1 MNKHNRV
8 RLLRLLAPVL
18 GLALVFTALGLY
30 REYTRPLPESL
41 EEYYLRLY
49 PNQLYV
55 GPDLDHVTYDYP
67 QLLERAKAV
76 LVVTPEEDLPQTG
89 TGYSEDKSY
98 GGTDP
103 RLKYH
108 FYMPRTWRR
117 VKVLR
122 VLKGQEEPGDRIG
135 LYERCVLVGGTDRL
149 LVREYEAWPMVKGC
163 AYLVFLDRD
172 PAEGDISLLAMPVG
186 YGNGWFDLTHLSL
199 NDARYMAVLRN
210 ALQDLGLLDPEAAG
224 IAAPWTDRR
233 YALETA

>member
-1 MNKHNRV
+1 M
-8 RLLRLLAPVL
+8 RLLAPVL

-55 GPDLDHVTYDYP
+55 GPDLDKVTYDYP
-67 QLLERAKAV
+67 QLLEKARAV

-89 TGYSEDKSY
+89 TGYIEDKNY
-98 GGTDP
+98 AGTNP
-103 RLKYH
+103 RLKYR
-108 FYMPRTWRR
+108 FYMPRTCRW
-117 VKVLR
+117 VTVLR
-122 VLKGQEEPGDRIG
+122 VLKGESEPGDRLSI
-135 LYERCVLVGGTDRL
+135 YERCVLVGGLDRL
-149 LVREYEAWPMVKGC
+149 LAREDEAWPMIKGC
-163 AYLVFLDRD
+163 AYLLFLDRD
-172 PAEGDISLLAMPVG
+172 PAGEDYPFLAMPVS